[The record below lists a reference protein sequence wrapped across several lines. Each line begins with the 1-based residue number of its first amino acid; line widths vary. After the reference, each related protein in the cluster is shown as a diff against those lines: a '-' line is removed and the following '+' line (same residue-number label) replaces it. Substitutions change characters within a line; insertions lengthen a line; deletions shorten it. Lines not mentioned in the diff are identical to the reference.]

1 MKKVLALALALC
13 MMLAMGTVAFAYGET
28 INKDTVPQSG
38 SMLVKTDADL
48 PTEPGVPGG
57 DEEWT
62 VTIPAELVV
71 PWDNEEDSA
80 SETQQYTLDATLAAT
95 SDVTVTVAPFG
106 EKALTMTCGDD
117 SSHH

>member
-1 MKKVLALALALC
+1 M
-13 MMLAMGTVAFAYGET
+13 
-28 INKDTVPQSG
+28 
-38 SMLVKTDADL
+38 
-48 PTEPGVPGG
+48 
-57 DEEWT
+57 T

-117 SSHH
+117 SLLATIDGDESIKVSGNDFASITAADFDAAPVGLYQGELTFTVVYDNHIVA